1 MNPIIK
7 PTSISIKPTFNQSLL
22 LSATFGK
29 CDMVESSRPQ
39 IVKCDMVESSRP
51 QIVKKWVAAFRDGH
65 RLELTIIEAYVNDS
79 IAAKLYGRRRW
90 RIHSSGRPIWDTDDN
105 LG

>member
-7 PTSISIKPTFNQSLL
+7 PTSISIKPTFNQSVVRQLL
-22 LSATFGK
+22 EARL
-29 CDMVESSRPQ
+29 R
-39 IVKCDMVESSRP
+39 RP

-65 RLELTIIEAYVNDS
+65 TDAPGGLRLELTIIEAYVNDS
-79 IAAKLYGRRRW
+79 IAAKLYGKPW

>member
-1 MNPIIK
+1 
-7 PTSISIKPTFNQSLL
+7 
-22 LSATFGK
+22 
-29 CDMVESSRPQ
+29 
-39 IVKCDMVESSRP
+39 MVESSRP

>member
-7 PTSISIKPTFNQSLL
+7 PTSISIKPTFNQSVVRQLL
-22 LSATFGK
+22 EARL
-29 CDMVESSRPQ
+29 R
-39 IVKCDMVESSRP
+39 RP

-79 IAAKLYGRRRW
+79 IAAKLYGKPW